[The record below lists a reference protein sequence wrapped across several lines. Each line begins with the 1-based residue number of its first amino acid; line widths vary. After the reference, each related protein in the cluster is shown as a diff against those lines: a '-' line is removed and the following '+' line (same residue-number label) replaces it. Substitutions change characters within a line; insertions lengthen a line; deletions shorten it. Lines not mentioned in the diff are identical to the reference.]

1 VSTGI
6 AAHFA
11 ACPLFSFVFLLTPAC
26 VFRWRLGGQ
35 HETKLN
41 WDPEQKADAG
51 KSDLVALHVHTADKA
66 RHGWVLAT
74 DLECYLGEVELVYWA
89 NVSGRGEFVRLV
101 LEHLRI
107 PYKVEES
114 CQQNKCLNC
123 LQIGLSR
130 RQSRESAAAA
140 ESSGL

>member
-1 VSTGI
+1 MASRRISLPV
-6 AAHFA
+6 HFS
-11 ACPLFSFVFLLTPAC
+11 LSFFFSRTLR

-107 PYKVEES
+107 PYKVRTISE
-114 CQQNKCLNC
+114 LVW
-123 LQIGLSR
+123 
-130 RQSRESAAAA
+130 
-140 ESSGL
+140 